1 MDCGIFGICGH
12 PESSKITYLGLHGLQ
27 HRGQESSG
35 IVSSDGER
43 LYPIRQMGLVADIFT
58 EEVLEKLP
66 GHMAIG
72 HNRYSTTGT
81 SELKNA
87 QPFVVEHSRGGLAV
101 SHNGNLVNAHLL
113 REELES
119 YGSIFQSNM
128 DTEVIVH
135 LMATSRAPTLL
146 ERIITALQRVKGA
159 YSILFLTEHALI
171 AARDPFGF
179 RPLVLGSLKGSYVF
193 ASETCALDLIEA
205 HYEREVEPGEIIMV
219 SDGKFSSIKPFKE
232 ERRAQCIFEYIYFAR
247 PDSIVYGRNVNEVR
261 KQLGMTLATERPADA
276 DIVIPVPDSG
286 LPAAIGYAS
295 KSGLPFE
302 TGLIRNH
309 YIGRTFIE
317 PEEGIRHFGVKIK
330 LNPSRETLKG
340 KRAVVVDD
348 SIVRGTTSRK
358 IVKMILD
365 AGAREVHMR
374 ISSPPTTHSCF
385 YGIDTPTREELIA
398 STHSVEEIC
407 RFIGADTL
415 GYMSHEGLLSV
426 VGKAAPD
433 FCRACFSG
441 KYPVEIPMEL
451 RSPQLALFEPSRIK
465 EIEAGAA
472 YAPQEQ
478 PLGRRAGEAVRT
490 AAKAPDSFKERLLEL
505 LRQRAYEK
513 RDVVLSSGKKSNFY
527 IDCKQVS
534 LDAEGAYLVGKLLF
548 ELIKKTHPSTQ
559 AVGGLTLGADPLITA
574 ISIISRT
581 EGSLL
586 PGFIVRKEAKSH
598 GTSAWIEGAKNLV
611 PGTRVAIVED
621 VVTTGESAL
630 KAIMRAK
637 EAGFTVTG
645 VYSLVDRL
653 EGGREAIEKAGYP
666 LFTLFTREDFPL

>member
-1 MDCGIFGICGH
+1 MDCGIFGIYGH
-12 PESSKITYLGLHGLQ
+12 PEASKITYLGLHGLQ

-43 LYPIRQMGLVADIFT
+43 LYHLRQMGLVADIFT
-58 EEVLEKLP
+58 EEALGKLP

-113 REELES
+113 REELED

-146 ERIITALQRVKGA
+146 ERIIAALQRVKGA
-159 YSILFLTEHALI
+159 YSILFLTEHALV

-179 RPLVLGSLKGSYVF
+179 RPLVLGNLKGSYVF

-232 ERRAQCIFEYIYFAR
+232 EQKAQCIFEYIYFAR

-261 KQLGMTLATERPADA
+261 KQLGMTLASERPADA

-286 LPAAIGYAS
+286 MSAAIGYAS
-295 KSGLPFE
+295 KSELPFE

-317 PEEGIRHFGVKIK
+317 PEQGIRHFGVKIK

-340 KRAVVVDD
+340 KRVVVVDD

-365 AGAREVHMR
+365 AGAKEVHMR

-398 STHSVEEIC
+398 SSHSVEEIC
-407 RFIGADTL
+407 RFIGANTL
-415 GYMSHEGLLSV
+415 GYMSHEGMLSV
-426 VGKAAPD
+426 MGKAAPN

-441 KYPVEIPMEL
+441 QYPLEIPMDL
-451 RSPQLALFEPSRIK
+451 RSPQLALFEPLHIQGK
-465 EIEAGAA
+465 
-472 YAPQEQ
+472 
-478 PLGRRAGEAVRT
+478 EAVHT

-505 LRQRAYEK
+505 LRLRAYEK
-513 RDVVLSSGKKSNFY
+513 RDVILSSGKKSNFY

-548 ELIKKTHPSTQ
+548 ELIRKTDPSAQ

-574 ISIISRT
+574 ISVISRT

-611 PGTRVAIVED
+611 SGARVAIVED

-630 KAIMRAK
+630 KAIMRVR

-653 EGGREAIEKAGYP
+653 EGGKEAIEKAGYP